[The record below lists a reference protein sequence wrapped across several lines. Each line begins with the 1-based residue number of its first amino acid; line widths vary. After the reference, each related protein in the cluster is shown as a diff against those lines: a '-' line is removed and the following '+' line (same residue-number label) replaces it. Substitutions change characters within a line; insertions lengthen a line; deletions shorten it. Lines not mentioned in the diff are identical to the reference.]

1 MAPRKRDTQVQE
13 DGQTVY
19 KPAKKAKTVVKEE
32 PEDKKP
38 VRLKP
43 ARTKTGRLKPEA
55 EKEEKKPDKKPP
67 RRYEPEQKL
76 TGREKKEKARAAAVA
91 RDRRRAVSRAGD
103 GCVTMIALLTAVF
116 EVLGLL
122 LCAAK
127 AEGAWDTQAVRLC
140 MVMAPLGLLTTLAL
154 PRLLPMDSL
163 VMALTN
169 FLCGVGVV
177 VLYTVSP
184 ERGARQAMFYAMGLA
199 AMLVMSEIV
208 FHVRHFRGLTLLG
221 MALGIGALFPNI
233 TRRSLSS
240 DAETGTLGLMGNGAK
255 NWVSVPLLGS
265 FQPSEIVK
273 LSVVLALA
281 YFFSAHRTVW
291 QMMPA
296 LLFAAACLLL
306 LMMQRDLGTA
316 LIYYLTTLVLF
327 YVACGN
333 VPLTI
338 LGLGGGAERTGAR
351 VVEVGDV
358 VDLAPA
364 AARRV
369 HAAALGAGEGAQHAV
384 VLVGQG
390 KPQVDAGIDGRT
402 VGGEGYRLGVGRV
415 VTLLLRNRFHAE
427 TVGRIGRKAR
437 QFNGRPDRHGG
448 PAGSRIIPF
457 VKLVGVFRRP
467 GDRRPGERGRIV
479 RLLDEPRRGSAEH
492 VARENHEIGELR
504 VLPFGGTERSRGKHS
519 ETIGNTRLHFETL
532 RPEARRGRLQGRRG
546 VAGIEFEGEAHGL
559 DRLGDAPAH
568 GGRLVRNRDGDIGH
582 GKNFHV
588 GSRRRGVL
596 AATDGKGQHR
606 GQQ

>member
-1 MAPRKRDTQVQE
+1 M
-13 DGQTVY
+13 
-19 KPAKKAKTVVKEE
+19 KEE

-127 AEGAWDTQAVRLC
+127 AEGAWDTQAVKLC

-221 MALGIGALFPNI
+221 MALGIGALILPLAFGEWN
-233 TRRSLSS
+233 
-240 DAETGTLGLMGNGAK
+240 NGAK

-338 LGLGGGAERTGAR
+338 LGLGGGAGAAVLGYQMFAHVKVR
-351 VVEVGDV
+351 VAMWRNPWSDPTDKGYQIIQALLAIGSGGLFGMGMGQGRQKFAYLPYPESDFIFAIVGEDFGLIGCLTV
-358 VDLAPA
+358 IALFVLFVLAGL
-364 AARRV
+364 RV
-369 HAAALGAGEGAQHAV
+369 SLACRDRFGCLLGAGITSMIGLQAFINM
-384 VLVGQG
+384 G
-390 KPQVDAGIDGRT
+390 
-402 VGGEGYRLGVGRV
+402 V
-415 VTLLLRNRFHAE
+415 VTGMLPTTGLPLPFFSA
-427 TVGRIGRKAR
+427 
-437 QFNGRPDRHGG
+437 GG
-448 PAGSRIIPF
+448 TSVSVMMAA
-457 VKLVGVFRRP
+457 VGVLLSISREN
-467 GDRRPGERGRIV
+467 GARIV
-479 RLLDEPRRGSAEH
+479 EP
-492 VARENHEIGELR
+492 
-504 VLPFGGTERSRGKHS
+504 TDQQS
-519 ETIGNTRLHFETL
+519 E
-532 RPEARRGRLQGRRG
+532 GR
-546 VAGIEFEGEAHGL
+546 A
-559 DRLGDAPAH
+559 
-568 GGRLVRNRDGDIGH
+568 
-582 GKNFHV
+582 
-588 GSRRRGVL
+588 
-596 AATDGKGQHR
+596 
-606 GQQ
+606 

>member
-1 MAPRKRDTQVQE
+1 MAPRKRDAQVQE

-32 PEDKKP
+32 PEDKARPPQAGADENGQAQARSGERRK
-38 VRLKP
+38 KAGQKTAP
-43 ARTKTGRLKPEA
+43 ALRSR
-55 EKEEKKPDKKPP
+55 
-67 RRYEPEQKL
+67 QKL

-103 GCVTMIALLTAVF
+103 GCVTLIALLTAVF

-127 AEGAWDTQAVRLC
+127 AEGAWDTQAVKLC

-221 MALGIGALFPNI
+221 MALGIGALILPLAFGEWKQ
-233 TRRSLSS
+233 R
-240 DAETGTLGLMGNGAK
+240 AK
-255 NWVSVPLLGS
+255 NPVSVPLLGS
-265 FQPSEIVK
+265 FQPSELVK

-338 LGLGGGAERTGAR
+338 LGLGGGAGAAVLGYQMFAHVKVR
-351 VVEVGDV
+351 VAMWRNPWSDPT
-358 VDLAPA
+358 DK
-364 AARRV
+364 
-369 HAAALGAGEGAQHAV
+369 AV
-384 VLVGQG
+384 
-390 KPQVDAGIDGRT
+390 R
-402 VGGEGYRLGVGRV
+402 
-415 VTLLLRNRFHAE
+415 
-427 TVGRIGRKAR
+427 
-437 QFNGRPDRHGG
+437 
-448 PAGSRIIPF
+448 S
-457 VKLVGVFRRP
+457 FRRC
-467 GDRRPGERGRIV
+467 
-479 RLLDEPRRGSAEH
+479 
-492 VARENHEIGELR
+492 
-504 VLPFGGTERSRGKHS
+504 
-519 ETIGNTRLHFETL
+519 
-532 RPEARRGRLQGRRG
+532 
-546 VAGIEFEGEAHGL
+546 
-559 DRLGDAPAH
+559 
-568 GGRLVRNRDGDIGH
+568 
-582 GKNFHV
+582 
-588 GSRRRGVL
+588 
-596 AATDGKGQHR
+596 
-606 GQQ
+606 

>member
-1 MAPRKRDTQVQE
+1 MPQEQQDELEALRRVFATGVPTEDEVLRYQTDCRRIAELEGRKQVQAL
-13 DGQTVY
+13 Q
-19 KPAKKAKTVVKEE
+19 KT
-32 PEDKKP
+32 
-38 VRLKP
+38 
-43 ARTKTGRLKPEA
+43 KPEEQKPHLSGTQLLLLVLGA
-55 EKEEKKPDKKPP
+55 ALLALGCVLLAKANLAAGIALTAAGALALIGAVLLRGKQAREGGCITTSAITDEENQALYDL
-67 RRYEPEQKL
+67 RRGLNDFLLRFFEEVSEPEQKL

-154 PRLLPMDSL
+154 PRLLPVDSL

-221 MALGIGALFPNI
+221 MALGIGALILPLAFGEWN
-233 TRRSLSS
+233 
-240 DAETGTLGLMGNGAK
+240 NGAK

-338 LGLGGGAERTGAR
+338 LGLGGGAGAAVLGYQMFAHVKVR
-351 VVEVGDV
+351 VAMWRNPWSDPTDKGYQIIQALLAIGSGGLFGVGLGQGTPEKIPAYYNDFIFAV
-358 VDLAPA
+358 VCEQLGQAFGVLLLAVYVLLILRGVTVVA
-364 AARRV
+364 RARRSFEML
-369 HAAALGAGEGAQHAV
+369 LGCG
-384 VLVGQG
+384 VLTML
-390 KPQVDAGIDGRT
+390 GIQT
-402 VGGEGYRLGVGRV
+402 
-415 VTLLLRNRFHAE
+415 FM
-427 TVGRIGRKAR
+427 I
-437 QFNGRPDRHGG
+437 
-448 PAGSRIIPF
+448 
-457 VKLVGVFRRP
+457 
-467 GDRRPGERGRIV
+467 
-479 RLLDEPRRGSAEH
+479 
-492 VARENHEIGELR
+492 
-504 VLPFGGTERSRGKHS
+504 
-519 ETIGNTRLHFETL
+519 
-532 RPEARRGRLQGRRG
+532 
-546 VAGIEFEGEAHGL
+546 VAGVIKMIPLTGVTMPFLSYGGSSLLSCMAMIGILHGASARAQENL
-559 DRLGDAPAH
+559 EEDILC
-568 GGRLVRNRDGDIGH
+568 VRG
-582 GKNFHV
+582 
-588 GSRRRGVL
+588 
-596 AATDGKGQHR
+596 
-606 GQQ
+606 

>member
-55 EKEEKKPDKKPP
+55 AKEEKKPDKKPP

-184 ERGARQAMFYAMGLA
+184 ERGTRQAMFYAMGLA

-221 MALGIGALFPNI
+221 MALA
-233 TRRSLSS
+233 
-240 DAETGTLGLMGNGAK
+240 
-255 NWVSVPLLGS
+255 
-265 FQPSEIVK
+265 
-273 LSVVLALA
+273 
-281 YFFSAHRTVW
+281 SAR
-291 QMMPA
+291 
-296 LLFAAACLLL
+296 
-306 LMMQRDLGTA
+306 
-316 LIYYLTTLVLF
+316 
-327 YVACGN
+327 
-333 VPLTI
+333 
-338 LGLGGGAERTGAR
+338 
-351 VVEVGDV
+351 
-358 VDLAPA
+358 
-364 AARRV
+364 
-369 HAAALGAGEGAQHAV
+369 
-384 VLVGQG
+384 
-390 KPQVDAGIDGRT
+390 
-402 VGGEGYRLGVGRV
+402 
-415 VTLLLRNRFHAE
+415 
-427 TVGRIGRKAR
+427 
-437 QFNGRPDRHGG
+437 
-448 PAGSRIIPF
+448 
-457 VKLVGVFRRP
+457 
-467 GDRRPGERGRIV
+467 
-479 RLLDEPRRGSAEH
+479 
-492 VARENHEIGELR
+492 
-504 VLPFGGTERSRGKHS
+504 
-519 ETIGNTRLHFETL
+519 
-532 RPEARRGRLQGRRG
+532 
-546 VAGIEFEGEAHGL
+546 
-559 DRLGDAPAH
+559 
-568 GGRLVRNRDGDIGH
+568 
-582 GKNFHV
+582 
-588 GSRRRGVL
+588 
-596 AATDGKGQHR
+596 
-606 GQQ
+606 